1 MSEGVASPRILR
13 HFERTR
19 APVPEKCLAIED
31 AHLARGWNPDE
42 FSREQIRGLVR
53 QVFFSNAVQPVRQVV
68 FSALDVETDVRHLCR
83 NVGEVLARE
92 TSDSVAVVGRCPWE
106 VSQTN
111 REDAT
116 ATKNGKM
123 PLHCVGI
130 RVNGNLWLVPGAA
143 NGSDCPSSNSLNSYL
158 GEVRREFEF
167 SIVQSP
173 PAAESDVATAMGQFA
188 DGVILVLSAERTR
201 RAVARQVKDALQAGR
216 VRILGTVLTDRQF
229 PIPEGIYRRL

>member
-1 MSEGVASPRILR
+1 MNEGVASPRRL
-13 HFERTR
+13 HDLERTR
-19 APVPEKCLAIED
+19 APVAEKCLAIEN
-31 AHLARGWNPDE
+31 AHSTRGWNSEE

-53 QVFFSNAVQPVRQVV
+53 QVFFSNAVRPVRQVV
-68 FSALDVETDVRHLCR
+68 FSALDAETEVRDICR
-83 NVGEVLARE
+83 SVGEALARE
-92 TSDSVAVVGRCPWE
+92 TSDSVAVVGGYPWE
-106 VSQTN
+106 VSQPSQQEAAV
-111 REDAT
+111 R
-116 ATKNGKM
+116 NGKM
-123 PLHCVGI
+123 PLHRVGI
-130 RVNGNLWLVPGAA
+130 PVNGNLWLVPGLT
-143 NGSDCPSSNSLNSYL
+143 NGSDCPSSNSLSSYL

-201 RAVARQVKDALQAGR
+201 RVVARQAKDTLQAGR